1 MIGSSHPVVHVWL
14 QALADTAL
22 FKKNEYF
29 FSEYSRIKKINNFWM
44 NILDLKEMEYGIE
57 SLFGQIQWKK

>member
-29 FSEYSRIKKINNFWM
+29 FSEYSRIKKNQYFM
-44 NILDLKEMEYGIE
+44 NEYSGFKRNGI
-57 SLFGQIQWKK
+57 WN